1 MVMIDIKNYGRGLN
15 IWRGFKE
22 LKIRYEDILRQ
33 YNENTIQTKNEID
46 RIYNE
51 VVNEIKRIDLLKS
64 VGLKIHIN
72 KYAANMKYIGVD
84 FNEDMSLKKESIGR
98 LKLNNKNYNNFF
110 AFLSFNNKNTIQRML
125 YMTFRLKKIDRKI
138 RSFESK
144 VEDIIYQREIIINN
158 KIEVKE
164 EIVRLRKSI
173 ESLLKYISKIERKF
187 EIHKNS
193 ILLCEKADETINED
207 KSKILECKE
216 LQLYDSLIEILK
228 DVIQNKYVSWDN
240 YINEGKEI
248 INKIDKL
255 KKEID
260 ELI

>member
-1 MVMIDIKNYGRGLN
+1 MVMIDIKYIKNYGRGLN

-164 EIVRLRKSI
+164 ETVRLRKSI
-173 ESLLKYISKIERKF
+173 ESLLKYISKIEREF

-193 ILLCEKADETINED
+193 IVICGQADETINED
-207 KSKILECKE
+207 KSKMLEYKV
-216 LQLYDSLIEILK
+216 LQLYNSLIEILK
-228 DVIQNKYVSWDN
+228 DIIQNKYVSWDN
-240 YINEGKEI
+240 GIGEGKEI
-248 INKIDKL
+248 INKIDDL
-255 KKEID
+255 KKKMD
-260 ELI
+260 